1 MSILSQLFGGMSRGT
16 GYGQRGYG
24 GYGRSYGGYGR
35 ARTSTTQGGFLGS
48 PMGRMAMGSLAA
60 YAARR
65 FFGRRRMY

>member
-1 MSILSQLFGGMSRGT
+1 MNFLSMLFGGMSRGRGYQRSSG
-16 GYGQRGYG
+16 GYGRGYG
-24 GYGRSYGGYGR
+24 GYGRGR
-35 ARTSTTQGGFLGS
+35 VSASQGGFLGS